1 MPGSKVQVWKQD
13 PSVTSSG
20 ISSLFI
26 HTTIMDGPRDSEIEI
41 ELPGC
46 EVRPNAEGD
55 FIFDPN
61 LQPLEFD
68 AVHTFATVRQIV
80 TMYKRILFRLGEKR
94 RSLWHWGK
102 EHPELPLRLVPR
114 AGRGR
119 VACYVRDRREINLYS
134 FEAVAGRLRG
144 QPVYACRSF
153 DLIAHETGHAI
164 LDGLNPG
171 YDSVASE
178 VGALREA
185 FADLAVLF
193 GTLAQLDQCE
203 RLIVESRGDLSS
215 RNFCQVIGEQIGEA
229 LHGDRRGLRILSTT
243 DWRGQE
249 FANQHELSLVFSGAI
264 YQILVDLFAHY
275 CKLEMF
281 DPAESLYR
289 VAKKLSQVVVQAFLR
304 PFPDNHPTFGE
315 LAGLIVKCANPPY
328 CSIFV
333 NEFERRRIL

>member
-1 MPGSKVQVWKQD
+1 
-13 PSVTSSG
+13 
-20 ISSLFI
+20 
-26 HTTIMDGPRDSEIEI
+26 MDGLRDAEIEV
-41 ELPGC
+41 ELSGC

-55 FIFDPN
+55 FIFDPD

-80 TMYKRILFRLGEKR
+80 TMYRRILFRLGEER
-94 RSLWHWGK
+94 GSLWHWGK

-114 AGRGR
+114 AGAGH
-119 VACYVRDRREINLYS
+119 VACYVRDRREIRFYC

-144 QPVYACRSF
+144 QAVHACRSF

-164 LDGLNPG
+164 LDGLNPS
-171 YDSVASE
+171 YDCAASE

-185 FADLAVLF
+185 FADLTVLF

-203 RLIVESRGDLSS
+203 RLIVETRGDLSS
-215 RNFCQVIGEQIGEA
+215 RNFCQVIGEQFGEA
-229 LHGDRRGLRILSTT
+229 LHGDRNGLRTLSTT
-243 DWRGQE
+243 DWRGQD

-264 YQILVDLFAHY
+264 YQILIKLFAHY
-275 CKLEMF
+275 AKLEMF

-289 VAKKLSQVVVQAFLR
+289 VAKKLSRVVVQAFLR
-304 PFPDNHPTFGE
+304 PFSNNHPTFSE
-315 LAGLIVKCANPPY
+315 LASLIVKYANPAHGE
-328 CSIFV
+328 IFA

>member
-13 PSVTSSG
+13 PSVASLG
-20 ISSLFI
+20 ISALFI
-26 HTTIMDGPRDSEIEI
+26 HTTIMDGPRDAEIEV

-55 FIFDPN
+55 FIFDPD

-80 TMYKRILFRLGEKR
+80 TMYRRILARLGRQPE
-94 RSLWHWGK
+94 SLWHWG
-102 EHPELPLRLVPR
+102 PELPLRLRPR
-114 AGRGR
+114 AGTGY

-134 FEAVAGRLRG
+134 FEAAAGRLQG
-144 QPVYACRSF
+144 QTVHACRSF

-171 YDSVASE
+171 YGGAASE

-185 FADLAVLF
+185 FADLTVLF

-203 RLIVESRGDLSS
+203 RLIVETRGDLSS

-229 LHGDRRGLRILSTT
+229 LHGDRRGLRMLSTT
-243 DWRGQE
+243 DWRGKE

-264 YQILVDLFAHY
+264 YQIMIELFNHY
-275 CKLEMF
+275 SKFEMF

-289 VAKKLSQVVVQAFLR
+289 VAKKLSKVVVQAFLR
-304 PFPDNHPTFGE
+304 PFPYNHPTFSE
-315 LAGLIVKCANPPY
+315 LARLIVDCANPALHA
-328 CSIFV
+328 IFMD
-333 NEFERRRIL
+333 EFERRRIL